1 MSAAPEACLES
12 GRSVPTLCF
21 VWRAAAESGGSLLER
36 ENAVAMSSYSENHS
50 ISISALQNERDW
62 LKELVR
68 AELDAVRRG
77 EGSMQAAD
85 DLSQR
90 LNHVESRIVRFLMDF
105 LSVA

>member
-1 MSAAPEACLES
+1 M
-12 GRSVPTLCF
+12 
-21 VWRAAAESGGSLLER
+21 
-36 ENAVAMSSYSENHS
+36 AMSSISSEHS
-50 ISISALQNERDW
+50 ILISDLESERDW

-68 AELDAVRRG
+68 AELEAVRRG

-90 LNHVESRIVRFLMDF
+90 LNHVESRIVRFLMEF

>member
-1 MSAAPEACLES
+1 MKPAIFLDHRTNLGSYIKRERQRSLEARCCWN
-12 GRSVPTLCF
+12 GRI
-21 VWRAAAESGGSLLER
+21 
-36 ENAVAMSSYSENHS
+36 AVAISSFSEDHS
-50 ISISALQNERDW
+50 IAISALQNERDW